1 LLALNFQDPG
11 GSQGGVRLRVAA
23 LLRAV
28 GLGTAPLE
36 IYQNVRR
43 AYQIRSKFVHG
54 SSVTLKDQAS
64 ARSLGDATLESA
76 RLSLVV
82 FLTLAES
89 LPRSHLVAMLD
100 DALLDDGARNRLGAA
115 AAGVVD
121 LAGARSP

>member
-1 LLALNFQDPG
+1 M
-11 GSQGGVRLRVAA
+11 
-23 LLRAV
+23 
-28 GLGTAPLE
+28 
-36 IYQNVRR
+36 
-43 AYQIRSKFVHG
+43 
-54 SSVTLKDQAS
+54 TLKDQAS